1 MSLLSKLFH
10 YVLLTK
16 TKYRIDESHGL
27 SHSMNVLNFANA
39 IYENELPKNPTLEK
53 YEKTIYVSAILH
65 DMCDKKYM
73 NQTQGL
79 LEINNFLEDKM
90 TNEEIAFTT
99 NIINTMSYSTVKKNG
114 FPDLGE
120 YQYAYHV
127 VREADL
133 LTAYDF
139 DRCMIYNMYRMGG
152 NLQDSY
158 DNALNLFENRVWKH
172 NEDGLFL
179 TNYSKEHYLDLHN
192 MSINRCDFW
201 KKMLKKTM

>member
-1 MSLLSKLFH
+1 
-10 YVLLTK
+10 
-16 TKYRIDESHGL
+16 
-27 SHSMNVLNFANA
+27 MNVLNFANA
-39 IYENELPKNPTLEK
+39 IYEHELPKNPTLEK

-73 NQTQGL
+73 NQTHGL
-79 LEINNFLEDKM
+79 LEINNFLEEKM

-114 FPDLGE
+114 FPDLDE

-192 MSINRCDFW
+192 MSIKRCDFW
-201 KKMLKKTM
+201 KKMLKKPM

>member
-16 TKYRIDESHGL
+16 NKYKIDESHGL

-39 IYENELPKNPTLEK
+39 IYEHELPKYPILEK

-73 NQTQGL
+73 NQTHGL
-79 LEINNFLEDKM
+79 LEINNFLDDKM
-90 TNEEIAFTT
+90 TNEEIGFTT
-99 NIINTMSYSTVKKNG
+99 NIINTMSYSTVKKYG
-114 FPDLGE
+114 FPELGD
-120 YQYAYHV
+120 YQYAYHI

-152 NLQDSY
+152 NFHDSY

-172 NEDGLFL
+172 NDDGLFL
-179 TNYSKEHYLDLHN
+179 TNYAKEHYMDLHKN
-192 MSINRCDFW
+192 SINRCNFW

>member
-1 MSLLSKLFH
+1 
-10 YVLLTK
+10 
-16 TKYRIDESHGL
+16 
-27 SHSMNVLNFANA
+27 MNVLNFANA

-79 LEINNFLEDKM
+79 LEINDFLEDKM

-158 DNALNLFENRVWKH
+158 DNALHLFENRVWKH